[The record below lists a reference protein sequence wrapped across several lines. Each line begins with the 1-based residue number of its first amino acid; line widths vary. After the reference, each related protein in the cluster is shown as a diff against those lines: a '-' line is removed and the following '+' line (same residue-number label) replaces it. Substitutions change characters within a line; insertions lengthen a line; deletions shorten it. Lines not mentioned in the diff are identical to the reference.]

1 MDTNC
6 GTASTTA
13 YANAGSYDH
22 VVIPGGQC
30 APATGGATNLLNDK
44 YCGTQLNCL
53 TAVPAVTTAATAG
66 TVCSNQRPF
75 KISVKSDDRE
85 YHNPTALSE
94 AGTGKNV
101 GFSLSKYFSQLIY
114 LVITFCLFRLL
125 YADYLSH
132 KTKWLTGGDL
142 FTRFIKGKFIINI
155 MLSII
160 FCNPSLPIA

>member
-30 APATGGATNLLNDK
+30 APTPGLTTNLLNDK

-53 TAVPAVTTAATAG
+53 TAVPAQVTAATQG

-85 YHNPTALSE
+85 YHNPVADSE
-94 AGTGKNV
+94 AVTGRNI
-101 GFSLSKYFSQLIY
+101 GFSLSNYFSQY
-114 LVITFCLFRLL
+114 LQDAINYCFVGYYMQTTCLDRP
-125 YADYLSH
+125 
-132 KTKWLTGGDL
+132 GG
-142 FTRFIKGKFIINI
+142 
-155 MLSII
+155 
-160 FCNPSLPIA
+160 

>member
-1 MDTNC
+1 MKLHENSSVFRICVQNLVFREKSWVQIYFLALASKTPVAEFQLSHLLHFPQSVGVDTNC

-53 TAVPAVTTAATAG
+53 TAAPAVTTAATAG
-66 TVCSNQRPF
+66 TVCTNQRPF

-85 YHNPTALSE
+85 YHNPTASSE
-94 AGTGKNV
+94 AVTGNNV
-101 GFSLSKYFSQLIY
+101 GFSLSNYFSQY
-114 LVITFCLFRLL
+114 F
-125 YADYLSH
+125 
-132 KTKWLTGGDL
+132 
-142 FTRFIKGKFIINI
+142 
-155 MLSII
+155 
-160 FCNPSLPIA
+160 